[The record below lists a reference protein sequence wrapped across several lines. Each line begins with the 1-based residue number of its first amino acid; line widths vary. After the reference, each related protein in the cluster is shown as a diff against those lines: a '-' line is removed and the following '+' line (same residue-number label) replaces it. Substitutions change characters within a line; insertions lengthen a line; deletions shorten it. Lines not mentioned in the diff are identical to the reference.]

1 MKYAEQMLTVASA
14 QIIALTKGKT
24 EFIRQVVRLAREK

>member
-14 QIIALTKGKT
+14 QIIALIAISKVKWQKT
-24 EFIRQVVRLAREK
+24 EPWK

>member
-14 QIIALTKGKT
+14 QIIALTAISKVNSRKT
-24 EFIRQVVRLAREK
+24 APWMK